1 VIKLG
6 AKHKLKKML
15 GQSNLK
21 DYVINYFL
29 DEENVK
35 LSMEDLLKY
44 GCQSGMVGSLI
55 WYSDTCKFYNEYKE
69 EINELASEF
78 VSSTGYKSIFDV
90 IPKLDKEDQLI
101 LEDYNKNMMAWFG
114 FEETTY
120 QLYEEL
126 FENREHSKDDLE
138 I

>member
-1 VIKLG
+1 MG

-29 DEENVK
+29 DEENIK

-138 I
+138 L

>member
-1 VIKLG
+1 MG

>member
-1 VIKLG
+1 LG